1 MSATRATASGMGN
14 MFLPFAS
21 AEHGWRA
28 VEVVADPVLADGV
41 ASAVVATGRVGGALL
56 LVVLKHSETRRA
68 NSLGQ
73 SSTRRVISSN
83 LEVTLKP
90 W

>member
-21 AEHGWRA
+21 AEHGCRA

-41 ASAVVATGRVGGALL
+41 ASALVATGRVGGALL